1 MDEKLVSV
9 IIPAYNIEDYI
20 GRCLD
25 SIISQTYKNLEIIV
39 VDDGSRDHTG
49 EILDNYAKKDRRIKV
64 IHKENGGV
72 SSARNKGIEAAE
84 GDYIGFIDGDD
95 LIEPEM
101 YKTLVDLLEEENA
114 DIAHC
119 GYQMVFPDRVDYY
132 HNTGKKKIQ
141 TTEEGLK
148 DLLSGEMIEPG
159 LVNKLYKKELI
170 KNCRLDETVKINE
183 DLLMNFEKKF
193 EVFWKFFIDNGGYNV
208 VIEGLRN
215 TLIIAILGLVIGI
228 IIGTLIATV
237 RVVPKTSGV
246 SKVLDVLAKFYV
258 SFFRGTPIVV
268 QLLLFYYVLMP
279 LLSINLKSVPV
290 AVIVFGLNSGA
301 YISEIMRAGILSVDP
316 GQMEGGRAVGLSYG
330 TTMMKIVIP
339 QAVKNIL
346 PTLGNEF
353 ISLIKET
360 SVVSFVGATDLYLAF
375 QRIGSN
381 TYDFMVPYLVM
392 AVIYIVMVF
401 IISTLIKVMERSLRK
416 SDYR

>member
-95 LIEPEM
+95 LIESEM

-119 GYQMVFPDRVDYY
+119 GYQMVFPDRIDYY

-170 KNCRLDETVKINE
+170 KNCRLNETVKINE
-183 DLLMNFEKKF
+183 DLLMNYQLFKLSQKSVYYDITPYSYMIRSSSATGANSLITKRE
-193 EVFWKFFIDNGGYNV
+193 DS
-208 VIEGLRN
+208 LR
-215 TLIIAILGLVIGI
+215 
-228 IIGTLIATV
+228 
-237 RVVPKTSGV
+237 
-246 SKVLDVLAKFYV
+246 VLNQIKDDC
-258 SFFRGTPIVV
+258 INNN
-268 QLLLFYYVLMP
+268 
-279 LLSINLKSVPV
+279 LLSIIYKRYIYLLMAICRDGLKDKSHMKYQKKQRKQLKKELKTD
-290 AVIVFGLNSGA
+290 VFKSCIPKKLKYMSLFSC
-301 YISEIMRAGILSVDP
+301 YFPHI
-316 GQMEGGRAVGLSYG
+316 
-330 TTMMKIVIP
+330 MKIIY
-339 QAVKNIL
+339 KMYDL
-346 PTLGNEF
+346 KTG
-353 ISLIKET
+353 T
-360 SVVSFVGATDLYLAF
+360 SKK
-375 QRIGSN
+375 
-381 TYDFMVPYLVM
+381 YLVN
-392 AVIYIVMVF
+392 
-401 IISTLIKVMERSLRK
+401 EE
-416 SDYR
+416 

>member
-25 SIISQTYKNLEIIV
+25 SVLSQTYKNLEIIGI
-39 VDDGSRDHTG
+39 DDGSSDRTG

-119 GYQMVFPDRVDYY
+119 GYQMVFPDRIDYY

-170 KNCRLDETVKINE
+170 KNCRLDETIKINE
-183 DLLMNFEKKF
+183 DLLMNYQLFKLSQKSVYYDITPYSYIIRSSSATGANSLITKRE
-193 EVFWKFFIDNGGYNV
+193 DS
-208 VIEGLRN
+208 LR
-215 TLIIAILGLVIGI
+215 
-228 IIGTLIATV
+228 
-237 RVVPKTSGV
+237 
-246 SKVLDVLAKFYV
+246 VLNQIKDDC
-258 SFFRGTPIVV
+258 INNN
-268 QLLLFYYVLMP
+268 
-279 LLSINLKSVPV
+279 LLSIIYKRYIYLLMAICRDDLKDKLYMKYQKKQRKQLKKELKTD
-290 AVIVFGLNSGA
+290 VFKSCIPKKLKYMSLFSC
-301 YISEIMRAGILSVDP
+301 YFPHI
-316 GQMEGGRAVGLSYG
+316 
-330 TTMMKIVIP
+330 MKIIY
-339 QAVKNIL
+339 KMYDL
-346 PTLGNEF
+346 KTG
-353 ISLIKET
+353 T
-360 SVVSFVGATDLYLAF
+360 SKK
-375 QRIGSN
+375 
-381 TYDFMVPYLVM
+381 YLVN
-392 AVIYIVMVF
+392 
-401 IISTLIKVMERSLRK
+401 EE
-416 SDYR
+416 

>member
-95 LIEPEM
+95 LIESEM

-183 DLLMNFEKKF
+183 DLLMNYQLFKLSQKSVYYDITPYSYMIRSSSATGANSLIKKG
-193 EVFWKFFIDNGGYNV
+193 EDA
-208 VIEGLRN
+208 LR
-215 TLIIAILGLVIGI
+215 
-228 IIGTLIATV
+228 
-237 RVVPKTSGV
+237 
-246 SKVLDVLAKFYV
+246 VLNQIKDDC
-258 SFFRGTPIVV
+258 INNN
-268 QLLLFYYVLMP
+268 
-279 LLSINLKSVPV
+279 LLSIIYKRYIYLLMAICRDDLKDRSYIEYQKKQRKQLKKELKTDIFKSCIPKKLKYMSLFSCYLPHIMK
-290 AVIVFGLNSGA
+290 VIYKMYDLKT
-301 YISEIMRAGILSVDP
+301 
-316 GQMEGGRAVGLSYG
+316 G
-330 TTMMKIVIP
+330 TSK
-339 QAVKNIL
+339 K
-346 PTLGNEF
+346 
-353 ISLIKET
+353 
-360 SVVSFVGATDLYLAF
+360 
-375 QRIGSN
+375 
-381 TYDFMVPYLVM
+381 YLVN
-392 AVIYIVMVF
+392 
-401 IISTLIKVMERSLRK
+401 KE
-416 SDYR
+416 

>member
-95 LIEPEM
+95 LIESEM

-183 DLLMNFEKKF
+183 DLLMNYQLFKLSQKSVYYDITPYSYMIRSSSATGANSLIKKR
-193 EVFWKFFIDNGGYNV
+193 EDA
-208 VIEGLRN
+208 LR
-215 TLIIAILGLVIGI
+215 
-228 IIGTLIATV
+228 
-237 RVVPKTSGV
+237 
-246 SKVLDVLAKFYV
+246 VLNQIKDDC
-258 SFFRGTPIVV
+258 INNN
-268 QLLLFYYVLMP
+268 
-279 LLSINLKSVPV
+279 LLSIIFKRYIYLLMAICRDDLKDRSYIEYQKKQRKQLKKELKTDIFKSCIPKKLKYMSLFSCYLPHIMK
-290 AVIVFGLNSGA
+290 VIYKMYDLKT
-301 YISEIMRAGILSVDP
+301 
-316 GQMEGGRAVGLSYG
+316 G
-330 TTMMKIVIP
+330 TSK
-339 QAVKNIL
+339 K
-346 PTLGNEF
+346 
-353 ISLIKET
+353 
-360 SVVSFVGATDLYLAF
+360 
-375 QRIGSN
+375 
-381 TYDFMVPYLVM
+381 YLVN
-392 AVIYIVMVF
+392 
-401 IISTLIKVMERSLRK
+401 KE
-416 SDYR
+416 

>member
-95 LIEPEM
+95 LIESEM

-119 GYQMVFPDRVDYY
+119 GYQMVFPDRIDYY

-159 LVNKLYKKELI
+159 LVNKIYKKELI

-183 DLLMNFEKKF
+183 DLLMNYQLFKLSQKSVYYDITPYSYMIRSSSATGANSLITKRE
-193 EVFWKFFIDNGGYNV
+193 DA
-208 VIEGLRN
+208 LR
-215 TLIIAILGLVIGI
+215 
-228 IIGTLIATV
+228 
-237 RVVPKTSGV
+237 
-246 SKVLDVLAKFYV
+246 VLNQIKDDC
-258 SFFRGTPIVV
+258 INNN
-268 QLLLFYYVLMP
+268 
-279 LLSINLKSVPV
+279 LLSIIYKRNIYLLMAICRDDLKDRSYIEYQKKQRKQLKKELKTDIFKSCIPKKLKYMSLFSCYLPHIMK
-290 AVIVFGLNSGA
+290 VIYKMYDLKT
-301 YISEIMRAGILSVDP
+301 
-316 GQMEGGRAVGLSYG
+316 G
-330 TTMMKIVIP
+330 TSK
-339 QAVKNIL
+339 K
-346 PTLGNEF
+346 
-353 ISLIKET
+353 
-360 SVVSFVGATDLYLAF
+360 
-375 QRIGSN
+375 
-381 TYDFMVPYLVM
+381 YLVN
-392 AVIYIVMVF
+392 
-401 IISTLIKVMERSLRK
+401 KE
-416 SDYR
+416 

>member
-39 VDDGSRDHTG
+39 VDDGSRDRTG

-72 SSARNKGIEAAE
+72 SSARNKGIEVAE

-119 GYQMVFPDRVDYY
+119 GYQMVFPDRIDYY

-183 DLLMNFEKKF
+183 DLLMNYQLFKLSQKSVYYDITPYSYMIRSSSATGANSLITKRE
-193 EVFWKFFIDNGGYNV
+193 DS
-208 VIEGLRN
+208 LR
-215 TLIIAILGLVIGI
+215 
-228 IIGTLIATV
+228 
-237 RVVPKTSGV
+237 
-246 SKVLDVLAKFYV
+246 VLNQIKDDC
-258 SFFRGTPIVV
+258 INNN
-268 QLLLFYYVLMP
+268 
-279 LLSINLKSVPV
+279 LLSIIYKRYIYLLMVICRDHLKDKSYMKYQKKQRKQLKKELKTD
-290 AVIVFGLNSGA
+290 VFKSCIPKKLKYMSLFSC
-301 YISEIMRAGILSVDP
+301 YFPHI
-316 GQMEGGRAVGLSYG
+316 
-330 TTMMKIVIP
+330 MKIIY
-339 QAVKNIL
+339 KMYDL
-346 PTLGNEF
+346 KTG
-353 ISLIKET
+353 T
-360 SVVSFVGATDLYLAF
+360 SKK
-375 QRIGSN
+375 
-381 TYDFMVPYLVM
+381 YLVN
-392 AVIYIVMVF
+392 
-401 IISTLIKVMERSLRK
+401 EE
-416 SDYR
+416 

>member
-95 LIEPEM
+95 LIESEM

-183 DLLMNFEKKF
+183 DLLMNYQLFKLSQKSVYYDITPYSYMIRSSSATGANSLIKKR
-193 EVFWKFFIDNGGYNV
+193 EDA
-208 VIEGLRN
+208 LR
-215 TLIIAILGLVIGI
+215 
-228 IIGTLIATV
+228 
-237 RVVPKTSGV
+237 
-246 SKVLDVLAKFYV
+246 VLNQIKDDC
-258 SFFRGTPIVV
+258 INNN
-268 QLLLFYYVLMP
+268 
-279 LLSINLKSVPV
+279 LLSIIYKRYIYLLMAMCRDDLKDRSYIEYQKKQRKQLKKELKTDIFKSCIPKKLKYMSLFSCYLPHIMK
-290 AVIVFGLNSGA
+290 VIYKMYDLKT
-301 YISEIMRAGILSVDP
+301 
-316 GQMEGGRAVGLSYG
+316 G
-330 TTMMKIVIP
+330 TSK
-339 QAVKNIL
+339 K
-346 PTLGNEF
+346 
-353 ISLIKET
+353 
-360 SVVSFVGATDLYLAF
+360 
-375 QRIGSN
+375 
-381 TYDFMVPYLVM
+381 YLVN
-392 AVIYIVMVF
+392 
-401 IISTLIKVMERSLRK
+401 KE
-416 SDYR
+416 

>member
-39 VDDGSRDHTG
+39 VDDGSRDRTG

-72 SSARNKGIEAAE
+72 SSARNKGIEVAE

-119 GYQMVFPDRVDYY
+119 GYQMVFPDRIDYY

-170 KNCRLDETVKINE
+170 KNCRLNETVKINE
-183 DLLMNFEKKF
+183 DLLMNYQLFKLSQKSVYYDITPYSYMIRSSSATGANSLITKRE
-193 EVFWKFFIDNGGYNV
+193 DS
-208 VIEGLRN
+208 LR
-215 TLIIAILGLVIGI
+215 
-228 IIGTLIATV
+228 
-237 RVVPKTSGV
+237 
-246 SKVLDVLAKFYV
+246 VLNQIKDDC
-258 SFFRGTPIVV
+258 INNN
-268 QLLLFYYVLMP
+268 
-279 LLSINLKSVPV
+279 LLSIIYKRYIYLLMAICRDGLKDKSYMKYQKKQRKQLKKELKTD
-290 AVIVFGLNSGA
+290 VFKSCIPKKLKYMSLFSC
-301 YISEIMRAGILSVDP
+301 YFPHI
-316 GQMEGGRAVGLSYG
+316 
-330 TTMMKIVIP
+330 MKIIY
-339 QAVKNIL
+339 KMYDL
-346 PTLGNEF
+346 KTG
-353 ISLIKET
+353 T
-360 SVVSFVGATDLYLAF
+360 SKK
-375 QRIGSN
+375 
-381 TYDFMVPYLVM
+381 YLVN
-392 AVIYIVMVF
+392 
-401 IISTLIKVMERSLRK
+401 EE
-416 SDYR
+416 

>member
-39 VDDGSRDHTG
+39 VDDGSRDYTG

-119 GYQMVFPDRVDYY
+119 GYQMVFPDRIDYY

-170 KNCRLDETVKINE
+170 KNCRLNETVKINE
-183 DLLMNFEKKF
+183 ELLMNYQLFKLSQKSVYYDITPYSYMIRSSSATGANSLITKRE
-193 EVFWKFFIDNGGYNV
+193 DS
-208 VIEGLRN
+208 LR
-215 TLIIAILGLVIGI
+215 
-228 IIGTLIATV
+228 
-237 RVVPKTSGV
+237 
-246 SKVLDVLAKFYV
+246 VLNQIKDDC
-258 SFFRGTPIVV
+258 INNN
-268 QLLLFYYVLMP
+268 
-279 LLSINLKSVPV
+279 LLSIIYKRYIYLLMAICRDGLKDKSYMKYQKKQRKQLKKELKTD
-290 AVIVFGLNSGA
+290 VFKSCIPKKLKYMSLFSC
-301 YISEIMRAGILSVDP
+301 YFPHI
-316 GQMEGGRAVGLSYG
+316 
-330 TTMMKIVIP
+330 MKIIY
-339 QAVKNIL
+339 KMYDL
-346 PTLGNEF
+346 KTG
-353 ISLIKET
+353 T
-360 SVVSFVGATDLYLAF
+360 SKK
-375 QRIGSN
+375 
-381 TYDFMVPYLVM
+381 YLVN
-392 AVIYIVMVF
+392 
-401 IISTLIKVMERSLRK
+401 EE
-416 SDYR
+416 

>member
-72 SSARNKGIEAAE
+72 SSARNKGIEVAE

-183 DLLMNFEKKF
+183 DLLMNYQLFKLSQKSVYYDITPYSYMIRSSSATGENSLITKR
-193 EVFWKFFIDNGGYNV
+193 EDS
-208 VIEGLRN
+208 LR
-215 TLIIAILGLVIGI
+215 
-228 IIGTLIATV
+228 
-237 RVVPKTSGV
+237 
-246 SKVLDVLAKFYV
+246 VLNQIKDDY
-258 SFFRGTPIVV
+258 INNN
-268 QLLLFYYVLMP
+268 
-279 LLSINLKSVPV
+279 LLSIIYKRYIYLLMAICRDDLKDKSYMKYQKKQRKQLKKELKTD
-290 AVIVFGLNSGA
+290 VFKSCIPKKLKYMSLFSC
-301 YISEIMRAGILSVDP
+301 YFPHI
-316 GQMEGGRAVGLSYG
+316 
-330 TTMMKIVIP
+330 MKIIY
-339 QAVKNIL
+339 KMYDL
-346 PTLGNEF
+346 KTG
-353 ISLIKET
+353 T
-360 SVVSFVGATDLYLAF
+360 SKK
-375 QRIGSN
+375 
-381 TYDFMVPYLVM
+381 YLVN
-392 AVIYIVMVF
+392 
-401 IISTLIKVMERSLRK
+401 EE
-416 SDYR
+416 

>member
-148 DLLSGEMIEPG
+148 DL
-159 LVNKLYKKELI
+159 
-170 KNCRLDETVKINE
+170 
-183 DLLMNFEKKF
+183 
-193 EVFWKFFIDNGGYNV
+193 
-208 VIEGLRN
+208 
-215 TLIIAILGLVIGI
+215 
-228 IIGTLIATV
+228 
-237 RVVPKTSGV
+237 
-246 SKVLDVLAKFYV
+246 
-258 SFFRGTPIVV
+258 
-268 QLLLFYYVLMP
+268 
-279 LLSINLKSVPV
+279 
-290 AVIVFGLNSGA
+290 
-301 YISEIMRAGILSVDP
+301 
-316 GQMEGGRAVGLSYG
+316 
-330 TTMMKIVIP
+330 
-339 QAVKNIL
+339 
-346 PTLGNEF
+346 
-353 ISLIKET
+353 
-360 SVVSFVGATDLYLAF
+360 
-375 QRIGSN
+375 
-381 TYDFMVPYLVM
+381 
-392 AVIYIVMVF
+392 
-401 IISTLIKVMERSLRK
+401 
-416 SDYR
+416 

>member
-72 SSARNKGIEAAE
+72 SSARNKGIEVAE

-101 YKTLVDLLEEENA
+101 YKILVDLLEEENA

-148 DLLSGEMIEPG
+148 DLLSGEIIEPG

-183 DLLMNFEKKF
+183 DLLMN
-193 EVFWKFFIDNGGYNV
+193 Y
-208 VIEGLRN
+208 
-215 TLIIAILGLVIGI
+215 
-228 IIGTLIATV
+228 
-237 RVVPKTSGV
+237 
-246 SKVLDVLAKFYV
+246 
-258 SFFRGTPIVV
+258 
-268 QLLLFYYVLMP
+268 QLFK
-279 LLSINLKSVPV
+279 LSQKSVYYDITPYSYMIRSSSATGANSLITKREDSLRV
-290 AVIVFGLNSGA
+290 LNQIKDDCINNNLLPTIYKR
-301 YISEIMRAGILSVDP
+301 YIYLLMAICRDDLKDRLYQKKQRKKLKKELKTDIFKSCIPKKLKYMSLFSCYLPHI
-316 GQMEGGRAVGLSYG
+316 
-330 TTMMKIVIP
+330 MKIIY
-339 QAVKNIL
+339 KMYDL
-346 PTLGNEF
+346 KTGT
-353 ISLIKET
+353 SKKYLINGE
-360 SVVSFVGATDLYLAF
+360 
-375 QRIGSN
+375 
-381 TYDFMVPYLVM
+381 
-392 AVIYIVMVF
+392 
-401 IISTLIKVMERSLRK
+401 
-416 SDYR
+416 

>member
-72 SSARNKGIEAAE
+72 SSARNKGIEVAE

-101 YKTLVDLLEEENA
+101 YKILVDLLEEENA

-148 DLLSGEMIEPG
+148 DLLSGEIIEPG

-183 DLLMNFEKKF
+183 DLLMN
-193 EVFWKFFIDNGGYNV
+193 Y
-208 VIEGLRN
+208 
-215 TLIIAILGLVIGI
+215 
-228 IIGTLIATV
+228 
-237 RVVPKTSGV
+237 
-246 SKVLDVLAKFYV
+246 
-258 SFFRGTPIVV
+258 
-268 QLLLFYYVLMP
+268 QLFK
-279 LLSINLKSVPV
+279 LSQKSVYYDITPYSYMIRSSSATGANSLITKREDSLRV
-290 AVIVFGLNSGA
+290 LNQIKDDCINNNLLPTIYKR
-301 YISEIMRAGILSVDP
+301 YIYLLMAICRDDLKDRLY
-316 GQMEGGRAVGLSYG
+316 MEYQKKQRKKLKKELKTDIFKSCIPKKLKY
-330 TTMMKIVIP
+330 MSLFSCYLPHIMKIIY
-339 QAVKNIL
+339 KMYDL
-346 PTLGNEF
+346 KTGT
-353 ISLIKET
+353 SKKYLINGE
-360 SVVSFVGATDLYLAF
+360 
-375 QRIGSN
+375 
-381 TYDFMVPYLVM
+381 
-392 AVIYIVMVF
+392 
-401 IISTLIKVMERSLRK
+401 
-416 SDYR
+416 

>member
-39 VDDGSRDHTG
+39 VDDGSRDYTG

-119 GYQMVFPDRVDYY
+119 GYQMVFPDRIDYY

-170 KNCRLDETVKINE
+170 KNCRLNETVKINE
-183 DLLMNFEKKF
+183 DLLMNYQLFKLSQKSVYYDITPYSYMIRSSSATGANSLITKRE
-193 EVFWKFFIDNGGYNV
+193 DS
-208 VIEGLRN
+208 LR
-215 TLIIAILGLVIGI
+215 
-228 IIGTLIATV
+228 
-237 RVVPKTSGV
+237 
-246 SKVLDVLAKFYV
+246 VLNQIKDDC
-258 SFFRGTPIVV
+258 INNN
-268 QLLLFYYVLMP
+268 
-279 LLSINLKSVPV
+279 LLSIIYKRYIYLLMAICRDGLKDKSYMKYQKKQRKQLKKELKTD
-290 AVIVFGLNSGA
+290 VFKSCIPKKLKHMSLFSC
-301 YISEIMRAGILSVDP
+301 YFPHI
-316 GQMEGGRAVGLSYG
+316 
-330 TTMMKIVIP
+330 MKIIY
-339 QAVKNIL
+339 KMYDL
-346 PTLGNEF
+346 KTG
-353 ISLIKET
+353 T
-360 SVVSFVGATDLYLAF
+360 SKK
-375 QRIGSN
+375 
-381 TYDFMVPYLVM
+381 YLVN
-392 AVIYIVMVF
+392 
-401 IISTLIKVMERSLRK
+401 EE
-416 SDYR
+416 

>member
-95 LIEPEM
+95 LIESEM

-183 DLLMNFEKKF
+183 DLLMNYQLFKLSQKSVYYDITPYSYMIRSSSATGANSLIKKR
-193 EVFWKFFIDNGGYNV
+193 EDA
-208 VIEGLRN
+208 LR
-215 TLIIAILGLVIGI
+215 
-228 IIGTLIATV
+228 
-237 RVVPKTSGV
+237 
-246 SKVLDVLAKFYV
+246 VLNQIKDDC
-258 SFFRGTPIVV
+258 INNN
-268 QLLLFYYVLMP
+268 
-279 LLSINLKSVPV
+279 LLSIIYKRYIYLLMAICRDDLKYRSYIEYQKKQRKQLKKELKTDIFKSCIPKKLKYMSLFSCYLPHIMK
-290 AVIVFGLNSGA
+290 VIYKMYDLKT
-301 YISEIMRAGILSVDP
+301 
-316 GQMEGGRAVGLSYG
+316 G
-330 TTMMKIVIP
+330 TSK
-339 QAVKNIL
+339 K
-346 PTLGNEF
+346 
-353 ISLIKET
+353 
-360 SVVSFVGATDLYLAF
+360 
-375 QRIGSN
+375 
-381 TYDFMVPYLVM
+381 YLVN
-392 AVIYIVMVF
+392 
-401 IISTLIKVMERSLRK
+401 KE
-416 SDYR
+416 

>member
-72 SSARNKGIEAAE
+72 SSARNKGIEVAE

-101 YKTLVDLLEEENA
+101 YKILVDLLEEENA

-148 DLLSGEMIEPG
+148 DLLSGEIIEPG

-183 DLLMNFEKKF
+183 DLLMN
-193 EVFWKFFIDNGGYNV
+193 Y
-208 VIEGLRN
+208 
-215 TLIIAILGLVIGI
+215 
-228 IIGTLIATV
+228 
-237 RVVPKTSGV
+237 
-246 SKVLDVLAKFYV
+246 
-258 SFFRGTPIVV
+258 
-268 QLLLFYYVLMP
+268 QLFK
-279 LLSINLKSVPV
+279 LSQKSVYYDITPYSYMIRSSSATGV
-290 AVIVFGLNSGA
+290 NSLITKREDSLRVLNQIKDDCINNNLLPTIYKR
-301 YISEIMRAGILSVDP
+301 YIYLLMAICRDDLKDRLY
-316 GQMEGGRAVGLSYG
+316 MEYQKKQRKQLKKELKTDIFKSCIPKKLKY
-330 TTMMKIVIP
+330 MSLFSCYLPHIMKIIY
-339 QAVKNIL
+339 KMYDL
-346 PTLGNEF
+346 KTG
-353 ISLIKET
+353 T
-360 SVVSFVGATDLYLAF
+360 SKK
-375 QRIGSN
+375 
-381 TYDFMVPYLVM
+381 YLVN
-392 AVIYIVMVF
+392 
-401 IISTLIKVMERSLRK
+401 EE
-416 SDYR
+416 

>member
-25 SIISQTYKNLEIIV
+25 SVLSQTYKNFEIIV

-95 LIEPEM
+95 LIESEM

-183 DLLMNFEKKF
+183 DLLMNYQLFKLSQKSVYYDITPYSYMIRSSSATGANSLIKKR
-193 EVFWKFFIDNGGYNV
+193 EDA
-208 VIEGLRN
+208 LR
-215 TLIIAILGLVIGI
+215 
-228 IIGTLIATV
+228 
-237 RVVPKTSGV
+237 
-246 SKVLDVLAKFYV
+246 VLNQIKDDC
-258 SFFRGTPIVV
+258 INNN
-268 QLLLFYYVLMP
+268 
-279 LLSINLKSVPV
+279 LLSIIYKRYIYLLMAICRDDLKDRSYIEYQKKQRKQLKKELKTDIFKSCIPKKLKYMSLFSCYLPHIMK
-290 AVIVFGLNSGA
+290 VIYKMYDLKT
-301 YISEIMRAGILSVDP
+301 
-316 GQMEGGRAVGLSYG
+316 G
-330 TTMMKIVIP
+330 TSK
-339 QAVKNIL
+339 K
-346 PTLGNEF
+346 
-353 ISLIKET
+353 
-360 SVVSFVGATDLYLAF
+360 
-375 QRIGSN
+375 
-381 TYDFMVPYLVM
+381 YLVN
-392 AVIYIVMVF
+392 
-401 IISTLIKVMERSLRK
+401 KE
-416 SDYR
+416 

>member
-20 GRCLD
+20 GRCLE

-72 SSARNKGIEAAE
+72 SSARNKGIEVAE

-119 GYQMVFPDRVDYY
+119 GYQMVFPDRIDYY

-183 DLLMNFEKKF
+183 DLLMN
-193 EVFWKFFIDNGGYNV
+193 Y
-208 VIEGLRN
+208 
-215 TLIIAILGLVIGI
+215 
-228 IIGTLIATV
+228 
-237 RVVPKTSGV
+237 
-246 SKVLDVLAKFYV
+246 
-258 SFFRGTPIVV
+258 
-268 QLLLFYYVLMP
+268 QLFK
-279 LLSINLKSVPV
+279 LSQKSVYYDITPYSYMIRSSSATGANSLITKREDSLRV
-290 AVIVFGLNSGA
+290 LNQIKDDCINNNLLPTIYKR
-301 YISEIMRAGILSVDP
+301 YIYLLMAICRDDLKDRLY
-316 GQMEGGRAVGLSYG
+316 MEYQKKQRKKLKKELKTDIFKSCIPKKLKY
-330 TTMMKIVIP
+330 MSLFSCYLPHIMKIIY
-339 QAVKNIL
+339 KMYDL
-346 PTLGNEF
+346 KTG
-353 ISLIKET
+353 T
-360 SVVSFVGATDLYLAF
+360 SKK
-375 QRIGSN
+375 
-381 TYDFMVPYLVM
+381 YLVNG
-392 AVIYIVMVF
+392 
-401 IISTLIKVMERSLRK
+401 E
-416 SDYR
+416 

>member
-95 LIEPEM
+95 LIESEM

-132 HNTGKKKIQ
+132 YNTGKKKIQ

-183 DLLMNFEKKF
+183 DLLMNYQLFKLSQKSVYYDITPYSYMIRSSSATGANSLIKKR
-193 EVFWKFFIDNGGYNV
+193 EDA
-208 VIEGLRN
+208 LR
-215 TLIIAILGLVIGI
+215 
-228 IIGTLIATV
+228 
-237 RVVPKTSGV
+237 
-246 SKVLDVLAKFYV
+246 VLNQIKDDC
-258 SFFRGTPIVV
+258 INNN
-268 QLLLFYYVLMP
+268 
-279 LLSINLKSVPV
+279 LLSIIYKRYIYLLMAICRDDLKDRSYIEYQKKQRKQLKKELKTDIFKSCIPKKLKYMSLFSCYLPHIMK
-290 AVIVFGLNSGA
+290 VIYKMYDLKT
-301 YISEIMRAGILSVDP
+301 
-316 GQMEGGRAVGLSYG
+316 G
-330 TTMMKIVIP
+330 TSK
-339 QAVKNIL
+339 K
-346 PTLGNEF
+346 
-353 ISLIKET
+353 
-360 SVVSFVGATDLYLAF
+360 
-375 QRIGSN
+375 
-381 TYDFMVPYLVM
+381 YLVN
-392 AVIYIVMVF
+392 
-401 IISTLIKVMERSLRK
+401 KE
-416 SDYR
+416 

>member
-72 SSARNKGIEAAE
+72 SSARNKGIEVAE

-101 YKTLVDLLEEENA
+101 YKILVDLLEEENA

-148 DLLSGEMIEPG
+148 DLLSGEIIEPG

-183 DLLMNFEKKF
+183 DLLMN
-193 EVFWKFFIDNGGYNV
+193 Y
-208 VIEGLRN
+208 
-215 TLIIAILGLVIGI
+215 
-228 IIGTLIATV
+228 
-237 RVVPKTSGV
+237 
-246 SKVLDVLAKFYV
+246 
-258 SFFRGTPIVV
+258 
-268 QLLLFYYVLMP
+268 QLFK
-279 LLSINLKSVPV
+279 LSQKSVYYDITPYSYMIRSSSATGANSLITKREDSLRV
-290 AVIVFGLNSGA
+290 LNQIKDDCINNNLLPTIYKR
-301 YISEIMRAGILSVDP
+301 YIYLLMAICRDDLKDRLY
-316 GQMEGGRAVGLSYG
+316 MEYQKKQRKKLKKELKTDIFKSCIPKKLKY
-330 TTMMKIVIP
+330 MSLFSCYFPHIMKIIY
-339 QAVKNIL
+339 KMYDL
-346 PTLGNEF
+346 KTGT
-353 ISLIKET
+353 SKKYLINGE
-360 SVVSFVGATDLYLAF
+360 
-375 QRIGSN
+375 
-381 TYDFMVPYLVM
+381 
-392 AVIYIVMVF
+392 
-401 IISTLIKVMERSLRK
+401 
-416 SDYR
+416 

>member
-95 LIEPEM
+95 LIESEM

-148 DLLSGEMIEPG
+148 DLLSGEMIEP
-159 LVNKLYKKELI
+159 
-170 KNCRLDETVKINE
+170 VKINE
-183 DLLMNFEKKF
+183 DLLMNYQLFKLSQKSVYYDITPYSYMIRSSSATGANSLITKRE
-193 EVFWKFFIDNGGYNV
+193 DA
-208 VIEGLRN
+208 LR
-215 TLIIAILGLVIGI
+215 
-228 IIGTLIATV
+228 
-237 RVVPKTSGV
+237 
-246 SKVLDVLAKFYV
+246 VLNQIKDDC
-258 SFFRGTPIVV
+258 INNN
-268 QLLLFYYVLMP
+268 
-279 LLSINLKSVPV
+279 LLSIIYKRYIYLLMAICRDDLKDRSYIEYRKKQRKQLKKELKTDIFKSCIPKKLKYMSLFSCYLPHIMK
-290 AVIVFGLNSGA
+290 VIYKMYDLKT
-301 YISEIMRAGILSVDP
+301 
-316 GQMEGGRAVGLSYG
+316 G
-330 TTMMKIVIP
+330 TSK
-339 QAVKNIL
+339 K
-346 PTLGNEF
+346 
-353 ISLIKET
+353 
-360 SVVSFVGATDLYLAF
+360 
-375 QRIGSN
+375 
-381 TYDFMVPYLVM
+381 YLVN
-392 AVIYIVMVF
+392 
-401 IISTLIKVMERSLRK
+401 KE
-416 SDYR
+416 

>member
-9 IIPAYNIEDYI
+9 IVPAYNIEDYI

-95 LIEPEM
+95 FIEPEM
-101 YKTLVDLLEEENA
+101 YKILLDLLEEENA

-159 LVNKLYKKELI
+159 LVNKLYKKKLV

-183 DLLMNFEKKF
+183 DLLMNYQLFKLSQKS
-193 EVFWKFFIDNGGYNV
+193 VYYDITPYSYMIRSSSATGANS
-208 VIEGLRN
+208 
-215 TLIIAILGLVIGI
+215 LITKREDSLC
-228 IIGTLIATV
+228 
-237 RVVPKTSGV
+237 
-246 SKVLDVLAKFYV
+246 VLNQIKDDC
-258 SFFRGTPIVV
+258 INNN
-268 QLLLFYYVLMP
+268 
-279 LLSINLKSVPV
+279 LLSIIYKRYIYLLMAICRDDLKDRSYMEYQKKQRKQLKKELKTDIFKSCIPKKLKYMSLFSCYLPHIMK
-290 AVIVFGLNSGA
+290 VIYKMYDLKT
-301 YISEIMRAGILSVDP
+301 
-316 GQMEGGRAVGLSYG
+316 G
-330 TTMMKIVIP
+330 TSK
-339 QAVKNIL
+339 K
-346 PTLGNEF
+346 
-353 ISLIKET
+353 
-360 SVVSFVGATDLYLAF
+360 
-375 QRIGSN
+375 
-381 TYDFMVPYLVM
+381 YLVN
-392 AVIYIVMVF
+392 
-401 IISTLIKVMERSLRK
+401 EE
-416 SDYR
+416 